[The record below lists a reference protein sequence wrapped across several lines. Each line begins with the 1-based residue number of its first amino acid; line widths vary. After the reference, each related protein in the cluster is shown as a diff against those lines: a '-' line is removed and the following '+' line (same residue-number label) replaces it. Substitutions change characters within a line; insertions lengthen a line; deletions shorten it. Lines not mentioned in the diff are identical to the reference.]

1 MACRLYADKCCGQ
14 VTDTLSRMSVIMQ
27 QVPDRA
33 ASDVWFGTLGSS
45 YEFGRTPVFN
55 LARCLAADKNT
66 VSTEAA

>member
-1 MACRLYADKCCGQ
+1 MCRLYADKCCGE

-33 ASDVWFGTLGSS
+33 ASDAGFSTLGAS

-55 LARCLAADKNT
+55 LARCLAADKAF
-66 VSTEAA
+66 VSAQVA